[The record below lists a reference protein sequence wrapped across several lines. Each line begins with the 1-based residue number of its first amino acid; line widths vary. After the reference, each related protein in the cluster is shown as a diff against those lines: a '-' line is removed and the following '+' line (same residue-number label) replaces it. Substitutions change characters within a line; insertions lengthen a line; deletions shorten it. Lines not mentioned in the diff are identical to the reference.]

1 MLVLS
6 VIYFSIQLVGIL
18 LVFEKDKKTDEET
31 ILNECNINESEE
43 SSQILTEKTI
53 EVNSLGVK

>member
-31 ILNECNINESEE
+31 INEVNINESEE

-53 EVNSLGVK
+53 EENSLGVK

>member
-6 VIYFSIQLVGIL
+6 VIYFLIQLVGIL